1 MVFFAAYNSPLGL
14 VVIESDEEVLTGLR
28 FADEN
33 VCSDRAERGETE
45 TGMMEWGEVSGGK
58 LMCGKAVSAM
68 PVIAST
74 VRWLDDYFSGKASST
89 MPIIAATIRWL
100 DDYFSGKQTENA
112 TMNTH
117 TENST
122 MGKQTDVQIVVK
134 PKGTMFQQR
143 IWQVLL
149 TIPYGDTVSYG
160 EIAKMVGCRSAQAV
174 GQAIGANPIALIIPC
189 HRVIAANGK
198 LGGYAYG
205 EQKKKRLLELEQQCK
220 H

>member
-1 MVFFAAYNSPLGL
+1 MVFTATYHSPLGL
-14 VVIESDEEVLTGLR
+14 VVIESDGEALIGLR

-58 LMCGKAVSAM
+58 LMCGKVAAAI
-68 PVIAST
+68 PVI
-74 VRWLDDYFSGKASST
+74 V
-89 MPIIAATIRWL
+89 ATIRWL

-112 TMNTH
+112 TMDKQPENVTIGNQ
-117 TENST
+117 TENATISV
-122 MGKQTDVQIVVK
+122 KADARIVVK

-160 EIAKMVGCRSAQAV
+160 EIARMVGCRSAQAV
-174 GQAIGANPIALIIPC
+174 GQAVGSNTIALLIPC